1 MAAGQPKR
9 REARSIFLVLV
20 AIAMQVAWR
29 GSEAMAA
36 APVKEVTSAAGV
48 RAWLVED
55 HSAPLFA
62 IHFAFMGG
70 SAREPAGKEGLAS
83 LLASMLLEGAG
94 ADAAAAFKERLA
106 ASGIRM
112 SFTASRDAIIGTLEG
127 LTKRR
132 AEAVALL
139 EAVIG
144 EPRLDAAA
152 LDQIRTRTLAELAFA
167 DRHPRS
173 IALNDWYARAFA
185 GHPYGRRAEGTP
197 ESIARITRDDLDGFR
212 RQLFSRASL
221 RVVAVG
227 DIDEAS
233 LVALLDRVFAGLPV
247 ELAMAPPRTAPL
259 RTDAG
264 LAVIDRDLPS
274 ALTIFGLQG
283 VPASHPDYFAKLVMC
298 QILGSGQFGSRLL
311 DAVRVE
317 RGLAYSVSM
326 APVDDGYASLLLGEV
341 ETANDNAAA
350 ALEVIRATLAGLAA
364 EGPTEDEVARA
375 KRYLIGSLPLGLD
388 TSTRIAETLLAARL
402 AGHGPDY
409 VQERQ
414 RAIAAVT
421 RQDVARIA
429 ARLLQPDRM
438 IATIVGRAVGS
449 R

>member
-1 MAAGQPKR
+1 MACDRVWRRQMRSAAG
-9 REARSIFLVLV
+9 LVVGLV
-20 AIAMQVAWR
+20 AFAASASGW
-29 GSEAMAA
+29 AA
-36 APVKEVTSAAGV
+36 AASTVKEVTSPAGV

-55 HSAPLFA
+55 HSVPLFA

-70 SAREPAGKEGLAS
+70 SAREPVGKEGLAS

-106 ASGIRM
+106 ASSVRM
-112 SFTASRDAIIGTLEG
+112 GFTASRDAIVGTVEG

-144 EPRLDAAA
+144 APRLDDAA
-152 LDQIRTRTLAELAFA
+152 LERIRARTLSELAFA

-185 GHPYGRRAEGTP
+185 GHSYGRRAEGTP
-197 ESIARITRDDLDGFR
+197 ESIARITRDDLDAFR
-212 RQLFSRASL
+212 RQLFSRAAL

-227 DIDEAS
+227 DIDAAS
-233 LVALLDRVFAGLPV
+233 LGGLLDHVFAGLPV

-259 RTDAG
+259 REDAG
-264 LAVIDRDLPS
+264 VALIERELPS
-274 ALTIFGLQG
+274 AITIFGLPG
-283 VPASHPDYFAKLVMC
+283 VPASHPDYFAKLVMS

-311 DAVRVE
+311 NAVRVE
-317 RGLAYSVSM
+317 RGLAYSVSL
-326 APVDDGYASLLLGEV
+326 APLDNGYASLLLGEV
-341 ETANDNAAA
+341 ETANDKAAA
-350 ALEVIRATLAGLAA
+350 ALEVIRGTLARFAD

-388 TSTRIAETLLAARL
+388 TSARIAETLLAARL

-409 VQERQ
+409 IRERQ
-414 RAIAAVT
+414 QAIAAVT

-438 IATIVGRAVGS
+438 IVTVVGRVAGP